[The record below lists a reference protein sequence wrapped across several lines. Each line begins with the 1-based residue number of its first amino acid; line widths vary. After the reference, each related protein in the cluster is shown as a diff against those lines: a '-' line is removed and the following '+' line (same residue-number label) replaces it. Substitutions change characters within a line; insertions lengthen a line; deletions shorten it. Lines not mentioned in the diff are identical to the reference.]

1 VEAQMPQPIDMQT
14 ELGRTMAAERIQDA
28 SARAALLAQQRA
40 QAEEDK
46 VRVAQQTQVGQA
58 EQADQREVGK
68 KEEQG
73 GAQDRGRKRKPA
85 TPGAAETAAPAM
97 RKAIA
102 PGEQH
107 GFDVSV

>member
-1 VEAQMPQPIDMQT
+1 MPQPIDMQT

-40 QAEEDK
+40 QLEEDK

-58 EQADQREVGK
+58 EQTDDREVRER
-68 KEEQG
+68 EEHGEGQE
-73 GAQDRGRKRKPA
+73 RGRKRKPA
-85 TPGAAETAAPAM
+85 AQASAESPPPAPRKALEPGAE
-97 RKAIA
+97 
-102 PGEQH
+102 H

>member
-1 VEAQMPQPIDMQT
+1 MPQPIDMQT

-40 QAEEDK
+40 QVEEEK

-58 EQADQREVGK
+58 QETDNREVHE
-68 KEEQG
+68 KEDQG
-73 GAQDRGRKRKPA
+73 DAQERGRKKKPA
-85 TPGAAETAAPAM
+85 AQAAADSAPAAP
-97 RKAIA
+97 RKAIE

-107 GFDVSV
+107 DFDVSI

>member
-1 VEAQMPQPIDMQT
+1 MPQPIDMQT

-28 SARAALLAQQRA
+28 SARLALLSQQRA

-58 EQADQREVGK
+58 EQADNREVRE
-68 KEEQG
+68 KEEQDDT
-73 GAQDRGRKRKPA
+73 QERGRKRKPA
-85 TPGAAETAAPAM
+85 AAQVPAEKSVGAP
-97 RKAIA
+97 RKAIE

-107 GFDVSV
+107 GFDESV

>member
-1 VEAQMPQPIDMQT
+1 MPQPIDMQT

-40 QAEEDK
+40 QVEEEK

-58 EQADQREVGK
+58 EQTDNREVHE

-73 GAQDRGRKRKPA
+73 GERERGQRRTPA
-85 TPGAAETAAPAM
+85 PPPAEPDETRP
-97 RKAIA
+97 RKALE
-102 PGEQH
+102 PGTEH